1 MVELVQKMDTQ
12 VCEEYRKVK
21 LSTFCSTCGQIA
33 VLTLNVPRDVN
44 DVDDPTF
51 RCRECCRPGTLK
63 KLNKLKPVKPLVAQA
78 ILAGRKQTLPL
89 PVSHTAARV
98 LAGTRL

>member
-1 MVELVQKMDTQ
+1 MSKAETVQKMDN
-12 VCEEYRKVK
+12 EEYRKVK

-44 DVDDPTF
+44 DIDDPTF
-51 RCRECCRPGTLK
+51 RCRECCRPSTLK
-63 KLNKLKPVKPLVAQA
+63 KLKPVKPLVAHA
-78 ILAGRKQTLPL
+78 ILAGQKQTLPL

-98 LAGTRL
+98 LAGARL